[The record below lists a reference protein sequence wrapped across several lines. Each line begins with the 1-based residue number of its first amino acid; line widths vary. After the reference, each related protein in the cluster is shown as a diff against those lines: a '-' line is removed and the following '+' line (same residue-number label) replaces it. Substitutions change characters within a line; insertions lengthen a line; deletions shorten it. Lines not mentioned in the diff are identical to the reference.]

1 VSGSAGSSPVSA
13 PTIAVLSSW
22 FGGVYFG
29 GILSGIAEAVQAAG
43 GRVLAVQTLE
53 AGTYG
58 TDLAAPPDFRLPVG
72 WDRAAGF
79 VVVLNAVDREYLTA
93 LRGAGKPVVLI
104 SNVVEGF
111 PAPVVLPDNRMGT
124 RSAVE
129 HLLDHGHRHI
139 AFAGFPVQ
147 SDLAERYD
155 SYRQTLQD
163 HGITPD
169 PALFYDTGN
178 SQQSGGE
185 VAAAAMLA
193 AGLPSTAV
201 VCGNDNNALGLMRA
215 LQHAGVRLP
224 GDQAIVGFDDVNAAV
239 YLSPSLTSVRQPLEG
254 VGRRAVELLLD
265 ELAGRPVDHG
275 LHYAPTTL
283 ITRESCGCPS
293 RLTLDESAPA
303 GGLPEGGTAVPARDE
318 LLARIVAAFD
328 AVGRQVPGQVV
339 RAAVDAV
346 CDALDAAAEGRPA
359 AGPARWQGPFED
371 LYAQGLTA
379 ESLVQVMRAVRTYA
393 DALAAPLA
401 GRAGR
406 DGRDGRDGD
415 GRAARRVEERLRD
428 VIVALAGTEARYR
441 YAEAAHFE
449 TTFGTQYA
457 VSVNLLRGGSGED
470 PRLFRW
476 LEGTPA
482 RAACLGLWAAPGD
495 VAPDVLPLEITGVF
509 DAAGAGQLPVG
520 TVEVAA
526 FPPQELVALADLA
539 RGDMAFVAPLRVN
552 ASDWGLLAVVGPIE
566 GSRISGRE
574 IMNQWGALLTTALDH
589 GAVLESLRRQRR
601 RLRRQKAKLRRQKDR
616 LRHAATHDALTG
628 LPNRV
633 LFHERLEDAVARAAR
648 GPGSRYGVFLL
659 DLDGFKRVNDT
670 LGHAAGDQLL
680 TEVSRRISDSLPAG
694 DLAARLGGDEFAVLL
709 DGLLD
714 PAEAVERVVGRIR
727 DALARPILVEG
738 QELVVGASIGVAVGD
753 SRYGT
758 PQDVLRDADIAMY
771 WAKGREKGT
780 HAVFDAAMHDQGA
793 GRLRVEAELRHALE
807 QGELELHYQPIVEL
821 RTGRITAWE
830 SFPRWRHPRRGL
842 IPAEE
847 FLPVAEECGLVLP
860 IGRWALGEACRQLAR
875 WHRPG
880 APQAQVAVKV
890 TARQFWHGDLLDDV
904 VHAAR
909 TAGLPPSSLCLEIT
923 EGVAMRDL
931 RLACSLLDGLAA
943 VGVECWLDGFGT
955 GGSSFRAL
963 QHLPVR
969 TLKLD
974 RSFIAATGPEG
985 GGRDLVRAITA
996 MAAGAGRRVVADGV
1010 ETREQ
1015 LEFLRTLGC
1024 EAGQGTWFSPPVP
1037 ADVAETL
1044 VTRQPLHGIPRQ
1056 DTSPR

>member
-1 VSGSAGSSPVSA
+1 VSGSGGSSSGSS

-29 GILSGIAEAVQAAG
+29 GILSGISEAVQAAG
-43 GRVLAVQTLE
+43 GRVLAIQTLE

-93 LRGAGKPVVLI
+93 LRDAGKPVVLI
-104 SNVVEGF
+104 SNVVPGF
-111 PAPVVLPDNRMGT
+111 QAPVVLPDNRMGT

-129 HLLDHGHRHI
+129 HLLAHGHRRI

-147 SDLAERYD
+147 SDLAERYA
-155 SYRQTLQD
+155 SYRETLQD

-193 AGLPSTAV
+193 ADLPSTAV
-201 VCGNDNNALGLMRA
+201 VCGNDNNALGLMRT
-215 LQHAGVRLP
+215 LRNAGVRLP
-224 GDQAIVGFDDVNAAV
+224 RDQAVVGFDDVNAAV

-265 ELAGRPVDHG
+265 ELAGRPVDRG

-293 RLTLDESAPA
+293 RLTLDEGTPA
-303 GGLPEGGTAVPARDE
+303 GALPEGESAVASRDD
-318 LLARIVAAFD
+318 LLARIVTAFD
-328 AVGRQVPGQVV
+328 AVGRQVPEAVV
-339 RAAVDAV
+339 RAAVEAV
-346 CDALDAAAEGRPA
+346 CDDLDAAAEGRPVAGA
-359 AGPARWQGPFED
+359 ARLQGPLEA

-393 DALAAPLA
+393 DSLVAGLGAGD
-401 GRAGR
+401 GRAG
-406 DGRDGRDGD
+406 DGRD

-428 VIVALAGTEARYR
+428 AIVALAGTEARFR
-441 YAEAAHFE
+441 SAEAAHFE

-482 RAACLGLWAAPGD
+482 RAACLGLWTATGD
-495 VAPDVLPLEITGVF
+495 VAPQDRSLEIAGAF
-509 DAAGAGQLPVG
+509 DAADGGRLPLG
-520 TVEVAA
+520 TMGVAA
-526 FPPQELVALADLA
+526 FPPEELVALADLA
-539 RGDMAFVAPLRVN
+539 RGDMAFVAPMRVN

-566 GSRISGRE
+566 GSRVSGRE

-601 RLRRQKAKLRRQKDR
+601 RLRRQKAKLSRQKDR

-633 LFHERLEDAVARAAR
+633 LFHERLEDAVARATR
-648 GPGSRYGVFLL
+648 GSGSRYGVFLL

-709 DGLLD
+709 DGLQD
-714 PAEAVERVVGRIR
+714 PSEAVERVVGRIR

-753 SRYGT
+753 GRYGT

-780 HAVFDAAMHDQGA
+780 HAVFDAAMQDQGV
-793 GRLRVEAELRHALE
+793 GRLRVEAELRHAVE
-807 QGELELHYQPIVEL
+807 QGELELHYQPVVEL
-821 RTGRITAWE
+821 RTGRIAAWE
-830 SFPRWRHPRRGL
+830 SFLRWRHPRRGL
-842 IPAEE
+842 ILPED
-847 FLPVAEECGLVLP
+847 FLPVAEECGLILP
-860 IGRWALGEACRQLAR
+860 IGRWALDEACRQLAR
-875 WHRPG
+875 WHRLG
-880 APQAQVAVKV
+880 APPAQVAVTV

-904 VHAAR
+904 VDATR
-909 TAGLPPSSLCLEIT
+909 TAGLAPSNLCLGVT
-923 EGVAMRDL
+923 EGMAMRDL
-931 RLACSLLDGLAA
+931 PLACSLLDGLGAA
-943 VGVECWLDGFGT
+943 GVECYLDGFGT

-963 QHLPVR
+963 QHLPIR

-974 RSFIAATGPEG
+974 RSFIAATGPD
-985 GGRDLVRAITA
+985 GRGRELVRAITA
-996 MAAGAGRRVVADGV
+996 MAAGTGRRLVADGV

-1015 LEFLRTLGC
+1015 LDYLRTLGC
-1024 EAGQGTWFSPPVP
+1024 EAGQGAWFSPPVP

-1044 VTRQPLHGIPRQ
+1044 VVRRALHGIPRQ